1 MTATRA
7 RQPET
12 AACER
17 ACVGIGSNLG
27 DRSAAIERAVL
38 AMATL
43 PGTRLVARSSIH
55 ETEPVGPVPQGP
67 FLNAAVVLE
76 TALAPLDLL
85 DAFLAIERS
94 LGRARTAGE
103 RWGPRIIDLDLLL
116 YGARVES
123 GPRLTLP
130 HPRLHERSFVLEPL
144 AEIAPDAV
152 VPGTART
159 VRELRD
165 SLRGVA
171 LR

>member
-12 AACER
+12 AAREH

-43 PGTRLVARSSIH
+43 PATRLVARSSIH

-94 LGRARTAGE
+94 LGRDRTTAQP
-103 RWGPRIIDLDLLL
+103 WGPRIIDLDLLL
-116 YGARVES
+116 YASRVET

-144 AEIAPDAV
+144 AEIAPHAV
-152 VPGTART
+152 VPGTGRT